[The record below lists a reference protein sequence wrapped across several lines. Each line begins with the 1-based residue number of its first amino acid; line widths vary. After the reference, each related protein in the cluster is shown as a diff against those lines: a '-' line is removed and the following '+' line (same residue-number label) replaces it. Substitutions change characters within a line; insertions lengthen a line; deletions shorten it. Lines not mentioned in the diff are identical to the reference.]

1 LPTGRESP
9 SSLVEVLLPAK
20 IASYRA
26 LVLWVGGR
34 KPAIS
39 HVCISYTWV
48 DRHSQDAVTT
58 CSQSAVPVDLYL
70 GINDHQHGKRSF
82 YPLPS
87 L

>member
-1 LPTGRESP
+1 MPTGRESP

-20 IASYRA
+20 IASYRS
-26 LVLWVGGR
+26 LVLWVGER

-39 HVCISYTWV
+39 YVCISYTWV

-70 GINDHQHGKRSF
+70 GISDHQHGKRSF